1 MQRRDFLLMAGAAS
15 LTPAT
20 AASGAGSAA
29 ASAAGSRV
37 MALDDHGAEAEW
49 SVTGKT
55 DPDAIALIEAWIGK
69 SARAVAA
76 YYGKFPVP
84 RVLISVRFTSDR
96 QRVGGRAWPFSPPR
110 LELTVPVNADETAL
124 MRDDWVLVHEMTHL
138 AFPYIPSR
146 RHDWMVEGLAVY
158 VEPIARIMAGH
169 MDARQ
174 MWTDFIRMMPRG
186 LPAPGDMGYDV
197 TQNWA
202 RTYWGGA
209 IFCLVCDIR
218 CRQATDNRKGLR
230 DALRGIN
237 AETDF
242 SRDAGFAETLALGD
256 KATGTTT
263 LTDAWK
269 QMREEPYDPDLE
281 ALWKS
286 LGVLVSGSDPGFDE
300 SAPLAPLRRA
310 ITTA

>member
-1 MQRRDFLLMAGAAS
+1 MQRRNFLLMAGTACLVPANAS
-15 LTPAT
+15 
-20 AASGAGSAA
+20 
-29 ASAAGSRV
+29 SAAGGGI
-37 MALDDHGAEAEW
+37 MTLDSHGAEAEW
-49 SVTGKT
+49 SVAGKA
-55 DPDAIALIEAWIGK
+55 DSRSLARVEAWIAK
-69 SARAVAA
+69 SAKAVAA
-76 YYGKFPVP
+76 YYGRFPVP
-84 RVLISVRFTSDR
+84 RVQISVSFSSRR
-96 QRVGGRAWPFSPPR
+96 RVGGRAWPSNPPR
-110 LELTVPVNADETAL
+110 LELSVPVNADENTL

-158 VEPIARIMAGH
+158 VEPVARIMAGH

-174 MWTDFIRMMPRG
+174 MWADFVRMMPRG
-186 LPAPGDMGYDV
+186 LPAPGDRGYDV

-218 CRQATDNRKGLR
+218 CRNATGNEKGLR

-237 AETDF
+237 AELDF
-242 SRDAGFAETLALGD
+242 SNQSGFAETLALGD

-263 LTDAWK
+263 LMDAWK
-269 QMREEPYDPDLE
+269 EMREEPYDPDLE
-281 ALWKS
+281 KLWES
-286 LGVLVSGSDPGFDE
+286 LGIAIAGSSLKFDDN
-300 SAPLAPLRRA
+300 APLAPLRKA

>member
-1 MQRRDFLLMAGAAS
+1 MQRRNFLLMAGAAGLVS
-15 LTPAT
+15 ASD
-20 AASGAGSAA
+20 SGA
-29 ASAAGSRV
+29 AGLRII
-37 MALDDHGAEAEW
+37 ALDGHGAEAEW
-49 SVTGKT
+49 SVTGQ
-55 DPDAIALIEAWIGK
+55 PDAGSRDRVEAWIAK
-69 SARAVAA
+69 SAEAVAT

-84 RVLISVRFTSDR
+84 RVLISVEFTNNR
-96 QRVGGRAWPFSPPR
+96 RRVGGRAWPSDPPR
-110 LELTVPVNADETAL
+110 LELSVPMNADENTL
-124 MRDDWVLVHEMTHL
+124 MSDDWVLVHEMTHL

-158 VEPIARIMAGH
+158 VEPVARIMAGH

-174 MWTDFIRMMPRG
+174 MWADFVRMMPRG
-186 LPAPGDMGYDV
+186 LPAPGDRGYDV

-218 CRQATDNRKGLR
+218 CRNATGNRKGLR

-237 AETDF
+237 AEMDL
-242 SRDAGFAETLALGD
+242 SNQSGFAEALALGD

-263 LTDAWK
+263 LMDAW
-269 QMREEPYDPDLE
+269 QEMREDPYDPDLE
-281 ALWKS
+281 KLWQS
-286 LGVLVSGSDPGFDE
+286 LGVAVAGSSLEFDD
-300 SAPLAPLRRA
+300 SAPLAPLRKA